1 MDTVTIQGQTYPK
14 RSPLVVL
21 GLVLITIGIYGFYWY
36 YKVNE
41 EIKRYTGDQTIS
53 PSRSLLA
60 VIPGFLLIVPPFIA
74 YYNTANHIVR
84 MQEQR
89 GIGSQISPALVVI
102 LGLVIWIGMAAYVQ
116 EHLNRVWESAAAGST
131 GLQAPP
137 PPPANPPDQP
147 PPPPAG

>member
-21 GLVLITIGIYGFYWY
+21 GLVLITLGIYGFYWY

-41 EIKRYTGDQTIS
+41 EIKRYTGDETIS
-53 PSRSLLA
+53 ASRSLLA

-89 GIGSQISPALVVI
+89 GLASQISPALVVI

-116 EHLNRVWESAAAGST
+116 EHLNRVWESAAVGST

-137 PPPANPPDQP
+137 PPPTAPGQP

>member
-1 MDTVTIQGQTYPK
+1 METVTIQGQTYPK

-21 GLVLITIGIYGFYWY
+21 GLVLITLGIYGFYWY

-74 YYNTANHIVR
+74 YYNTANHVMR
-84 MQEQR
+84 MEQQR
-89 GIGSQISPALVVI
+89 GITSHISPALVVV
-102 LGLVIWIGMAAYVQ
+102 LGIIFGFAIPPYVQ
-116 EHLNRVWESAAAGST
+116 EHLNRVWDAAT
-131 GLQAPP
+131 GAPALGAPPAPAPP
-137 PPPANPPDQP
+137 PPPPV
-147 PPPPAG
+147 

>member
-1 MDTVTIQGQTYPK
+1 METVTIQGQTYPK

-21 GLVLITIGIYGFYWY
+21 GLVLITLGIYGFYWY

-74 YYNTANHIVR
+74 YYNTSNHIVQ
-84 MQEQR
+84 MQQQR
-89 GIGSQISPALVVI
+89 GLASQISPALVVI

-116 EHLNRVWESAAAGST
+116 EHLNRVWEAASSGSA
-131 GLQAPP
+131 GLPATPPSPAPGGPP
-137 PPPANPPDQP
+137 PPPPTD
-147 PPPPAG
+147 